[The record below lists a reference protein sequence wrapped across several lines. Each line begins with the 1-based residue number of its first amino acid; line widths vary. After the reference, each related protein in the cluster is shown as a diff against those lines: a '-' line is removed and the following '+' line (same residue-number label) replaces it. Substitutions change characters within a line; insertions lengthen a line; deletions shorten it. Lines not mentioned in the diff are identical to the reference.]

1 MTNVLVLYH
10 FSTHL
15 TEGERRAELGEAER
29 ERECLKE
36 KDEERERGR
45 KIDRRVTVQN
55 T

>member
-15 TEGERRAELGEAER
+15 TEGERRGRTR
-29 ERECLKE
+29 ERGECLKE